1 MGVPEGEE
9 RENEEK
15 ILKEMMAKIFLNLL
29 ENNLHIQEA

>member
-1 MGVPEGEE
+1 MGVAEGEE

-15 ILKEMMAKIFLNLL
+15 ILKEVMAKNFPNLL